1 MESEKKYTNPVAT
14 YSRYDYY
21 KYYNQ
26 NKNSYK
32 LYYQEKKRKDKFNK
46 VADAIQRDYWKHQ
59 MWKQNDNN

>member
-1 MESEKKYTNPVAT
+1 MEGEKKYTNPVAT

-46 VADAIQRDYWKHQ
+46 VADAIQRDYWIFQ